1 MATASKNK
9 GQEEK
14 ITALYARLSDDDP
27 ENEKKGVGSDK
38 ESNSIQNQRMIL
50 YDYARAH
57 GYLHPQFFYDDG
69 VSGTTFERPGFKKM
83 EELIEAGKVSTVIV
97 KDLSRF
103 GRNYLEVGNYLEVVY
118 PTLGVKF
125 IAIQENVD
133 TLSGSGTEMMPFHN
147 IFNEWYASQT
157 SKKVRAVWAMKAA
170 NGLRTN
176 FNVPFGYIRDPED
189 QEKWLIDEPAAE
201 VVRKIFALCLAG
213 KGPDQIARQLER
225 ENVLTPSAY
234 YHALGSKKANHPM
247 PKNPYGWKDSSV
259 CSILANRSYT
269 GCTVKLKTTTVSHKV
284 HKMVYKPEDEWVVT
298 PNTQEAIIDEDTWL
312 RVQELREN
320 KRRPTATGRTS
331 LFSGL
336 VYCPDCGSKL
346 YFCAAKSLRKDQ
358 EFFRCANYKS
368 GRGECTIH
376 FIRDVVLQKIVL
388 EAVGELAD
396 FVRCYEPVF
405 LYLIAKN
412 NESGRKQ
419 EMKDLKLE
427 IDAARRRIDELDRL
441 ISRIYEDNVLGRLSD
456 ERYERMS
463 AGYEKEQHDLV
474 TSVAENERRLREM
487 EKERTDLHALLK
499 GLREFT
505 KVRELTPELVNT
517 LIRRIEIHNSDRSTG
532 HVRVKVDIYFTAVG
546 MIDLPTEEELK
557 ALIAE
562 MQNAPMQAKASA

>member
-1 MATASKNK
+1 MATKKNK

-69 VSGTTFERPGFKKM
+69 VSGTTFERPGFKEM
-83 EELIEAGKVSTVIV
+83 EELIEAGQVSTVIV

-133 TLSGSGTEMMPFHN
+133 TLSGTGTEMMPFHN

-225 ENVLTPSAY
+225 EKVLTPSAY
-234 YHALGSKKANHPM
+234 YHAMGAKKANHPM

-259 CSILANRSYT
+259 CGILANRSYT

-405 LYLIAKN
+405 LYLIAQNSAK
-412 NESGRKQ
+412 GRKQ

-427 IDAARRRIDELDRL
+427 IEADRRRIEELDRL

-505 KVRELTPELVNT
+505 QVRELTPELVNT

>member
-1 MATASKNK
+1 MATANKNK

-27 ENEKKGVGSDK
+27 ENEKKGIGEDK
-38 ESNSIQNQRMIL
+38 ESNSIMNQRTIL
-50 YDYARAH
+50 YDYARSH
-57 GYLHPQFFYDDG
+57 GYLHPQFFFDDG
-69 VSGTTFERPGFKKM
+69 VSGTTFERPGFKQM
-83 EELIEAGKVSTVIV
+83 EELVEAGKVSTIIV

-133 TLSGSGTEMMPFHN
+133 TLSGTGTEMMPFHN

-201 VVRKIFALCLAG
+201 VVRKIFSLCLSG

-225 ENVLTPSAY
+225 EKVLTPSAY
-234 YHALGSKKANHPM
+234 YRSMGGKKANHPM
-247 PKNPYGWKDSSV
+247 PKNPYAWKDSSV
-259 CSILANRSYT
+259 CGILSNRSYT
-269 GCTVKLKTTTVSHKV
+269 GCTVKLKTTTVSYKV

-312 RVQELREN
+312 RVQELRQN
-320 KRRPTATGRTS
+320 KRRPTSTGRTS

-336 VYCPDCGSKL
+336 VFCPDCGSKL
-346 YFCAAKSLRKDQ
+346 HFCAAKSLRRDQ

-412 NESGRKQ
+412 SASGRKQ
-419 EMKDLKLE
+419 EMKDLRLE
-427 IDAARRRIDELDRL
+427 IEAARRRIDELDRL

-474 TSVAENERRLREM
+474 TSVAENEKRLREM

-505 KVRELTPELVNT
+505 EIRELTPELVNT
-517 LIRRIEIHNSDRSTG
+517 LIRRIEVHNSDRSNG
-532 HVRVKVDIYFTAVG
+532 HVRVKVDIYYTAVG
-546 MIDLPTEEELK
+546 MIDLPAEDELK
-557 ALIAE
+557 ALMKE
-562 MQNAPMQAKASA
+562 MQDAPTPKKVTA

>member
-1 MATASKNK
+1 M
-9 GQEEK
+9 
-14 ITALYARLSDDDP
+14 
-27 ENEKKGVGSDK
+27 
-38 ESNSIQNQRMIL
+38 
-50 YDYARAH
+50 
-57 GYLHPQFFYDDG
+57 
-69 VSGTTFERPGFKKM
+69 
-83 EELIEAGKVSTVIV
+83 
-97 KDLSRF
+97 
-103 GRNYLEVGNYLEVVY
+103 
-118 PTLGVKF
+118 
-125 IAIQENVD
+125 
-133 TLSGSGTEMMPFHN
+133 
-147 IFNEWYASQT
+147 
-157 SKKVRAVWAMKAA
+157 WAMKAA

-213 KGPDQIARQLER
+213 KGPDQVARQLER
-225 ENVLTPSAY
+225 EKVLTPSAY
-234 YHALGSKKANHPM
+234 YHALGAKKANHPM

-259 CSILANRSYT
+259 CGILANRSYT
-269 GCTVKLKTTTVSHKV
+269 GCTVKLKTTTVSYKV
-284 HKMVYKPEDEWVVT
+284 HKKVYKPEDEWVVT

-388 EAVGELAD
+388 EAVGELAA

-405 LYLIAKN
+405 LYLIARNSAK
-412 NESGRKQ
+412 GRKQ

-427 IDAARRRIDELDRL
+427 IEAGRKRIEELDRL

-505 KVRELTPELVNT
+505 EVRELTPELVNT

-546 MIDLPTEEELK
+546 IIDLPTEEELK
-557 ALIAE
+557 SLMEE
-562 MQNAPMQAKASA
+562 MQNAPMQAKATA

>member
-1 MATASKNK
+1 
-9 GQEEK
+9 
-14 ITALYARLSDDDP
+14 
-27 ENEKKGVGSDK
+27 
-38 ESNSIQNQRMIL
+38 
-50 YDYARAH
+50 
-57 GYLHPQFFYDDG
+57 
-69 VSGTTFERPGFKKM
+69 
-83 EELIEAGKVSTVIV
+83 
-97 KDLSRF
+97 
-103 GRNYLEVGNYLEVVY
+103 
-118 PTLGVKF
+118 
-125 IAIQENVD
+125 
-133 TLSGSGTEMMPFHN
+133 
-147 IFNEWYASQT
+147 
-157 SKKVRAVWAMKAA
+157 
-170 NGLRTN
+170 
-176 FNVPFGYIRDPED
+176 
-189 QEKWLIDEPAAE
+189 
-201 VVRKIFALCLAG
+201 
-213 KGPDQIARQLER
+213 
-225 ENVLTPSAY
+225 
-234 YHALGSKKANHPM
+234 M

-358 EFFRCANYKS
+358 EFIRCANYKS

-412 NESGRKQ
+412 SESGRKQ

>member
-1 MATASKNK
+1 
-9 GQEEK
+9 
-14 ITALYARLSDDDP
+14 
-27 ENEKKGVGSDK
+27 
-38 ESNSIQNQRMIL
+38 
-50 YDYARAH
+50 
-57 GYLHPQFFYDDG
+57 
-69 VSGTTFERPGFKKM
+69 M

-133 TLSGSGTEMMPFHN
+133 TLSGTGTEMMPFHN
-147 IFNEWYASQT
+147 MFNEWYASQT

-213 KGPDQIARQLER
+213 KGPDQIPRQLER
-225 ENVLTPSAY
+225 EKVLTPSAY
-234 YHALGSKKANHPM
+234 YHAMGAKKANHPM

-259 CSILANRSYT
+259 CGILANRSYT
-269 GCTVKLKTTTVSHKV
+269 GSTVKLKTTTVSYKV

-405 LYLIAKN
+405 LYLIARNSAK
-412 NESGRKQ
+412 GRKQ

-427 IDAARRRIDELDRL
+427 IEADRRRIEELDRL
-441 ISRIYEDNVLGRLSD
+441 IFYCRGDDRPPYRGGAQSIDGRNAKCAH
-456 ERYERMS
+456 
-463 AGYEKEQHDLV
+463 AGKGHSIDAKKRNGV
-474 TSVAENERRLREM
+474 ISVM
-487 EKERTDLHALLK
+487 KI
-499 GLREFT
+499 
-505 KVRELTPELVNT
+505 TPFP
-517 LIRRIEIHNSDRSTG
+517 S
-532 HVRVKVDIYFTAVG
+532 
-546 MIDLPTEEELK
+546 
-557 ALIAE
+557 
-562 MQNAPMQAKASA
+562 